1 MCKLY
6 SSDIPKIVFINF
18 YPAAEGGVV
27 ERLVTQTSPQLDR
40 SGPYLGTTLR
50 TLTFT

>member
-18 YPAAEGGVV
+18 YPAAVGDPANP
-27 ERLVTQTSPQLDR
+27 VTFIAFTVSVDR
-40 SGPYLGTTLR
+40 W
-50 TLTFT
+50 